1 MTTLSKNQS
10 RMFRTIVLM
19 GSGLALGCGGKA
31 GEDGSASA
39 GGSGTGAAGGPSGT
53 LGGASAGGTVSSGG
67 SNGGTLNIGPSGGA
81 IGVGSSGGSSS
92 IGGSS
97 GGAISIGGAM
107 SVGGASPGGAPAVGG
122 SGGTPA
128 CPPAEWTCSGP
139 TQCDYDTGWQPNDCK
154 CDASRPKTPAD
165 CKAGQ
170 VFVCL
175 GTGSS
180 SANQRQGFECQCVP
194 SGAGCSAE
202 CAAAYPNL
210 QYGDIS
216 CDEQTD
222 PNTVLCGCAI
232 VLLR

>member
-39 GGSGTGAAGGPSGT
+39 GGSGGTGAAGGPFET

-67 SNGGTLNIGPSGGA
+67 SNGGTLNIGPTGGA
-81 IGVGSSGGSSS
+81 IGVGSSAGSSS

-97 GGAISIGGAM
+97 GGAM

-175 GTGSS
+175 GTGSAS
-180 SANQRQGFECQCVP
+180 SNQRQGFECQCVP

-216 CDEQTD
+216 CDEQAD